1 MLRGVFYSIYYEL
14 QFYGLRDLKQ
24 ITTTS
29 ADFEVP
35 RPQREAFST
44 SEKLSLKV
52 EIKNLKI
59 FANIGITADER
70 KKKQLLK
77 VTLNFSYSVT
87 KGKDLEA
94 MNNLKDYSKITKS
107 LKQFIAESSYDTLE
121 KLIISSSQMLTK
133 KFKIKKV
140 KVKIN
145 KTAVAKRY
153 GSETVSVSN

>member
-1 MLRGVFYSIYYEL
+1 MF
-14 QFYGLRDLKQ
+14 D
-24 ITTTS
+24 
-29 ADFEVP
+29 
-35 RPQREAFST
+35 
-44 SEKLSLKV
+44 V

-59 FANIGITADER
+59 YANIGITTEER

-77 VTLNFSYSVT
+77 VTLNFSYSVG
-87 KGKDLEA
+87 KGKDLEK
-94 MNNLKDYSKITKS
+94 MNNLKDYSKIVKV
-107 LKQFIAESSYDTLE
+107 LKKFIVESSYDTLE
-121 KLIISSSQMLTK
+121 KLIITSSHMLEK